1 MKKLSKK
8 LLLSGLAALTIYSGF
23 NTIDIST
30 TYAKVN
36 YDVFDLEAHRG
47 GIDVRPENTLY
58 SYAYAIELGATS
70 IECDMQLTKD
80 GQIVMSH
87 NPILN
92 SDITRDKNGNYIENN
107 KYDIR
112 LMTVDELKKFDVGVM
127 DQNCGEYYDLH
138 GKTQFTYDAK
148 IPTLEELM
156 QLIQSYDDKNIVLN
170 IETKSYPDPAS
181 AGYKNNADPKKFVEV
196 FNNIVK
202 KYDMEDRVVLQSFD
216 WQTLIEMKKLNPNI
230 STSALWQEQ
239 PSWGRDSESLRRY
252 EKKKSPWLGGLDIKD
267 YQGNPVKA
275 AHAIGADIISPYYTE
290 ISKQDVDEAHSLGM
304 KVVPWTVNNEKDM
317 TMLLDM
323 GVDGII
329 SDKPWLLKQVLEKR
343 NIKLHTPTVNV
354 DSPYHTGTDHKDTA
368 PTKAGNGNDADR
380 KSTRLNSSHEW
391 ISRMPSS
398 A

>member
-23 NTIDIST
+23 NNIDIST

-47 GIDVRPENTLY
+47 GRDVRPENTLY

-127 DQNCGEYYDLH
+127 DPNCGEYYDLH

-156 QLIQSYDDKNIVLN
+156 QLIQSYGDKNIVLN

-317 TMLLDM
+317 NMLLDM

-368 PTKAGNGNDADR
+368 PTKAGNGNDA
-380 KSTRLNSSHEW
+380 
-391 ISRMPSS
+391 
-398 A
+398 AY

>member
-8 LLLSGLAALTIYSGF
+8 LLLSGLAALTIYSRF
-23 NTIDIST
+23 NNIDIST

-47 GIDVRPENTLY
+47 GRDVRPENTLY

-92 SDITRDKNGNYIENN
+92 SDITRDENGNYIENN

-127 DQNCGEYYDLH
+127 DPNCGEYYDLH

-156 QLIQSYDDKNIVLN
+156 QLIQSYGDKNIVSN

-181 AGYKNNADPKKFVEV
+181 AGYKNNADPKKFVEI

-252 EKKKSPWLGGLDIKD
+252 EKKKSSWLGGLDIKD

-317 TMLLDM
+317 NMLLDM
-323 GVDGII
+323 GVDGVI

-354 DSPYHTGTDHKDTA
+354 DSPYHTGTDQTQPLQKLVTA
-368 PTKAGNGNDADR
+368 MMPLTK
-380 KSTRLNSSHEW
+380 
-391 ISRMPSS
+391 P
-398 A
+398 

>member
-8 LLLSGLAALTIYSGF
+8 LLLSGLAALTVYSGF
-23 NTIDIST
+23 NNIDIST

-47 GIDVRPENTLY
+47 GRDVRPENTLY

-70 IECDMQLTKD
+70 IECNMQLTKD

-92 SDITRDKNGNYIENN
+92 SDITRDENGNYIENN

-127 DQNCGEYYDLH
+127 DPNCGEYYDLH

-156 QLIQSYDDKNIVLN
+156 QLIQSYGDKNIVLN

-317 TMLLDM
+317 NMLLDM

-343 NIKLHTPTVNV
+343 NIKLHTPTINV

-368 PTKAGNGNDADR
+368 PTEAGNGNDA
-380 KSTRLNSSHEW
+380 
-391 ISRMPSS
+391 
-398 A
+398 AY

>member
-23 NTIDIST
+23 NNIDIST

-47 GIDVRPENTLY
+47 GRDVRPENTLY

-92 SDITRDKNGNYIENN
+92 SDITRDENGNYIENN

-127 DQNCGEYYDLH
+127 DPNCGEYYDLH

-317 TMLLDM
+317 NMLLDM

-354 DSPYHTGTDHKDTA
+354 DNPYHTGTDQTQPLQKLVTA
-368 PTKAGNGNDADR
+368 MMPLTK
-380 KSTRLNSSHEW
+380 
-391 ISRMPSS
+391 P
-398 A
+398 

>member
-47 GIDVRPENTLY
+47 GRDIRPENTLY

-92 SDITRDKNGNYIENN
+92 SDITRDENGNYIENN

-127 DQNCGEYYDLH
+127 DPNCGEYYDLH

-156 QLIQSYDDKNIVLN
+156 QLIQSYGDKNIVLN

-202 KYDMEDRVVLQSFD
+202 NYDMEDRVVLQSFD

-252 EKKKSPWLGGLDIKD
+252 ERKKSPWLGGLDIKD

-317 TMLLDM
+317 NMLLDM

-368 PTKAGNGNDADR
+368 PTEAGNGNDA
-380 KSTRLNSSHEW
+380 
-391 ISRMPSS
+391 
-398 A
+398 AY

>member
-47 GIDVRPENTLY
+47 GRDIRPENTLY

-92 SDITRDKNGNYIENN
+92 SDITRDENGNYIENN

-127 DQNCGEYYDLH
+127 DPNCGEYYDLH

-156 QLIQSYDDKNIVLN
+156 QLIQSYGDKNIVLN

-317 TMLLDM
+317 NMLLDM

-343 NIKLHTPTVNV
+343 NIKLYTPTVNV

-368 PTKAGNGNDADR
+368 PTEAGNGNDA
-380 KSTRLNSSHEW
+380 
-391 ISRMPSS
+391 
-398 A
+398 AY

>member
-8 LLLSGLAALTIYSGF
+8 LLFSGLAALTIYSGF

-47 GIDVRPENTLY
+47 GRDVRPENTLY

-92 SDITRDKNGNYIENN
+92 SDITRDENGNYIENN

-127 DQNCGEYYDLH
+127 DPNCGEYYDLH

-156 QLIQSYDDKNIVLN
+156 QLIQSYGDKNIVLN
-170 IETKSYPDPAS
+170 IETKSYPDPAN

-230 STSALWQEQ
+230 STSALWQKQ

-317 TMLLDM
+317 NMLLDM

-343 NIKLHTPTVNV
+343 NIKLHTPTINV

-368 PTKAGNGNDADR
+368 PTEAGNGNDA
-380 KSTRLNSSHEW
+380 
-391 ISRMPSS
+391 
-398 A
+398 AY

>member
-8 LLLSGLAALTIYSGF
+8 LLLSGLAALIIYSGF
-23 NTIDIST
+23 NNIDIST

-47 GIDVRPENTLY
+47 GRDVRPENTLY

-92 SDITRDKNGNYIENN
+92 SDITRDENGNYIENN

-127 DQNCGEYYDLH
+127 DPNCGEYYDLH

-156 QLIQSYDDKNIVLN
+156 QLIQSYGDKNIVLN

-202 KYDMEDRVVLQSFD
+202 KYDMENRVVLQSFD
-216 WQTLIEMKKLNPNI
+216 WQTLIEMKKLNSNI

-304 KVVPWTVNNEKDM
+304 KIVPWTVNNEKDM
-317 TMLLDM
+317 NMLLDM

-354 DSPYHTGTDHKDTA
+354 DSPYHTGTDQTQPLQKLVTA
-368 PTKAGNGNDADR
+368 MMPLTK
-380 KSTRLNSSHEW
+380 
-391 ISRMPSS
+391 P
-398 A
+398 

>member
-1 MKKLSKK
+1 MKKLSIK
-8 LLLSGLAALTIYSGF
+8 LLFSGLAALTIYSGF

-47 GIDVRPENTLY
+47 GRDVRPENTLY

-92 SDITRDKNGNYIENN
+92 SDITRDENGNYIENN

-127 DQNCGEYYDLH
+127 DPNCGEYYDLH

-156 QLIQSYDDKNIVLN
+156 QLIQSYGDKNIVLN

-230 STSALWQEQ
+230 STSALWQKQ

-317 TMLLDM
+317 NMLLDM

-343 NIKLHTPTVNV
+343 NIKLHTPTINV

-368 PTKAGNGNDADR
+368 PTEAGNGNDA
-380 KSTRLNSSHEW
+380 
-391 ISRMPSS
+391 
-398 A
+398 AY

>member
-23 NTIDIST
+23 NNIDIST

-47 GIDVRPENTLY
+47 GRDVRPENTLY

-80 GQIVMSH
+80 GQIVMCH

-92 SDITRDKNGNYIENN
+92 SDITRDENGNYIENN

-127 DQNCGEYYDLH
+127 DPNCGEYYDLH

-156 QLIQSYDDKNIVLN
+156 QLIQSYGDKNIVLN

-317 TMLLDM
+317 NMLLDM

-343 NIKLHTPTVNV
+343 NIKLHTPTINV

-368 PTKAGNGNDADR
+368 PTEAGNGNDA
-380 KSTRLNSSHEW
+380 
-391 ISRMPSS
+391 
-398 A
+398 AY

>member
-47 GIDVRPENTLY
+47 GRDVRPENTLY

-92 SDITRDKNGNYIENN
+92 SDITRDENGNYIENN

-127 DQNCGEYYDLH
+127 DPNCGEYYDLH

-156 QLIQSYDDKNIVLN
+156 QLIQSYGDKNIVLN

-267 YQGNPVKA
+267 YQGNLVKA

-317 TMLLDM
+317 NMLLDM

-343 NIKLHTPTVNV
+343 NIKLHTPTINV

-368 PTKAGNGNDADR
+368 PTEAGNGNDA
-380 KSTRLNSSHEW
+380 
-391 ISRMPSS
+391 
-398 A
+398 AY

>member
-23 NTIDIST
+23 NNIDIST

-47 GIDVRPENTLY
+47 GRDVRPENTLY

-92 SDITRDKNGNYIENN
+92 SDITRDENGNYIENN

-127 DQNCGEYYDLH
+127 NPNCGEYYDLH

-156 QLIQSYDDKNIVLN
+156 QLIQSYGDKNIVLN

-202 KYDMEDRVVLQSFD
+202 KYDMDDRVVLQSFD

-239 PSWGRDSESLRRY
+239 PSWGRNSESLRRY

-317 TMLLDM
+317 NMLLDM

-368 PTKAGNGNDADR
+368 PTEAGNGNDA
-380 KSTRLNSSHEW
+380 
-391 ISRMPSS
+391 
-398 A
+398 AY

>member
-8 LLLSGLAALTIYSGF
+8 LLLSGLAALIIYSGF
-23 NTIDIST
+23 NNIDIST

-47 GIDVRPENTLY
+47 GRDVRPENTLY

-92 SDITRDKNGNYIENN
+92 SDITRDENGNYIENN

-127 DQNCGEYYDLH
+127 DPNCGEYYDLH

-156 QLIQSYDDKNIVLN
+156 QLIQSYGDKNIVLN

-181 AGYKNNADPKKFVEV
+181 AGYKNNADPKKFVEI

-317 TMLLDM
+317 NMLLDM

-343 NIKLHTPTVNV
+343 NIKLHTPTINV

-368 PTKAGNGNDADR
+368 PTEAGNGNDA
-380 KSTRLNSSHEW
+380 
-391 ISRMPSS
+391 
-398 A
+398 AY

>member
-47 GIDVRPENTLY
+47 GRDVRPENTLY

-92 SDITRDKNGNYIENN
+92 SDITRDENGNYIENN

-127 DQNCGEYYDLH
+127 DPNCGEYYDLH

-156 QLIQSYDDKNIVLN
+156 QLIQSYGDKNIVLN

-202 KYDMEDRVVLQSFD
+202 KYNMEDRVVLQSFD

-317 TMLLDM
+317 NMLLDM

-368 PTKAGNGNDADR
+368 PTEAGNGNDA
-380 KSTRLNSSHEW
+380 
-391 ISRMPSS
+391 
-398 A
+398 AY

>member
-8 LLLSGLAALTIYSGF
+8 LLLSGLAALIIYSGF
-23 NTIDIST
+23 NNIDIST

-47 GIDVRPENTLY
+47 GRDVRPENTLY

-92 SDITRDKNGNYIENN
+92 SDITRDENGNYIENN

-127 DQNCGEYYDLH
+127 DPNCGEYYDLH

-156 QLIQSYDDKNIVLN
+156 QLIQSYGDKNIVLN

-202 KYDMEDRVVLQSFD
+202 KYDMENRVVLQSFD

-239 PSWGRDSESLRRY
+239 PSWERDSESLRRY

-317 TMLLDM
+317 NMLLDM

-343 NIKLHTPTVNV
+343 NIKLHTPTINV

-368 PTKAGNGNDADR
+368 PTEAGNGNDA
-380 KSTRLNSSHEW
+380 
-391 ISRMPSS
+391 
-398 A
+398 AY

>member
-47 GIDVRPENTLY
+47 GRDVRPENTLY

-92 SDITRDKNGNYIENN
+92 SDITRDENGNYIENN

-127 DQNCGEYYDLH
+127 DPNCGEYYDLH

-156 QLIQSYDDKNIVLN
+156 QLIQSYGDKNIVSN
-170 IETKSYPDPAS
+170 IETIFYPDPTS
-181 AGYKNNADPKKFVEV
+181 AEYRNNADPKKFVEI

-230 STSALWQEQ
+230 STSALWQKQ

-252 EKKKSPWLGGLDIKD
+252 EKKKSSWLGGLDIKD

-275 AHAIGADIISPYYTE
+275 AHAIGTDIISPYYTE

-317 TMLLDM
+317 NMLLDM

-368 PTKAGNGNDADR
+368 PTEAGNGNDA
-380 KSTRLNSSHEW
+380 
-391 ISRMPSS
+391 
-398 A
+398 AY

>member
-47 GIDVRPENTLY
+47 GRDVRPENTLY

-92 SDITRDKNGNYIENN
+92 SDITRDENGNYIENN

-127 DQNCGEYYDLH
+127 DLNCGEYYDLH

-156 QLIQSYDDKNIVLN
+156 QLIQSYGDKNIVLN

-317 TMLLDM
+317 NMLLDM

-343 NIKLHTPTVNV
+343 NIKLHTPTINV

-368 PTKAGNGNDADR
+368 PTEAGNGNDA
-380 KSTRLNSSHEW
+380 
-391 ISRMPSS
+391 
-398 A
+398 AY

>member
-23 NTIDIST
+23 NNIDIST

-47 GIDVRPENTLY
+47 GRDVRPENTLY

-92 SDITRDKNGNYIENN
+92 SDITRDENGNYIENN

-127 DQNCGEYYDLH
+127 DPNCGEYYDLH

-156 QLIQSYDDKNIVLN
+156 QLIQSYGDKNIVLN

-202 KYDMEDRVVLQSFD
+202 KYDMENRVVLQSFD

-317 TMLLDM
+317 NMLLDM

-343 NIKLHTPTVNV
+343 NIKLHTPTINV

-368 PTKAGNGNDADR
+368 PTEAGNGNDA
-380 KSTRLNSSHEW
+380 
-391 ISRMPSS
+391 
-398 A
+398 AY

>member
-1 MKKLSKK
+1 MNKISKK
-8 LLLSGLAALTIYSGF
+8 LLLTGLAALTIYSGF
-23 NTIDIST
+23 NNIDIST

-47 GIDVRPENTLY
+47 GRDVRPENTLY
-58 SYAYAIELGATS
+58 SYAYAMELGATS

-92 SDITRDKNGNYIENN
+92 SDITHDENGNYIENN

-127 DQNCGEYYDLH
+127 NPNCGEYYDLH
-138 GKTQFTYDAK
+138 GKTQLTYDAK

-156 QLIQSYDDKNIVLN
+156 QLIQSYDNKDIVLN
-170 IETKSYPDPAS
+170 IETKSYPDPES
-181 AGYKNNADPKKFVEV
+181 VGYKNNADPKKFVET

-202 KYDMEDRVVLQSFD
+202 KYNMEDRVVLQSFD
-216 WQTLIEMKKLNPNI
+216 WRTLIEMKKLNPNI

-252 EKKKSPWLGGLDIKD
+252 EQEKSPWLGGLDIKD
-267 YQGNPVKA
+267 YQGDPVKA

-317 TMLLDM
+317 NMLLDM

-343 NIKLHTPTVNV
+343 NIKLHAPTVNV
-354 DSPYHTGTDHKDTA
+354 NSPYHTGIEHKDTA
-368 PTKAGNGNDADR
+368 PTEASNGNDA
-380 KSTRLNSSHEW
+380 
-391 ISRMPSS
+391 
-398 A
+398 AY

>member
-1 MKKLSKK
+1 MNTNEKTIQK
-8 LLLSGLAALTIYSGF
+8 LLLSGLAALTIYSGY
-23 NTIDIST
+23 NNIDIST

-47 GIDVRPENTLY
+47 GRDVRPENTLY

-92 SDITRDKNGNYIENN
+92 SDITRDENGNYIENN

-127 DQNCGEYYDLH
+127 DPNCGEYYDLH

-156 QLIQSYDDKNIVLN
+156 QLIQSYGDKNIVLN

-317 TMLLDM
+317 NMLLDM

-368 PTKAGNGNDADR
+368 PTEAGNGNDA
-380 KSTRLNSSHEW
+380 
-391 ISRMPSS
+391 
-398 A
+398 AY

>member
-23 NTIDIST
+23 NNIDIST

-47 GIDVRPENTLY
+47 GRDVRPENTLY

-92 SDITRDKNGNYIENN
+92 SDITRDENGNYIENN

-112 LMTVDELKKFDVGVM
+112 LMTVDELKKFDVGMM
-127 DQNCGEYYDLH
+127 DPNCGEYYDLH

-156 QLIQSYDDKNIVLN
+156 QLIQSYGDKNIVLN
-170 IETKSYPDPAS
+170 IETKSYPDPES

-267 YQGNPVKA
+267 YQGDPVKA
-275 AHAIGADIISPYYTE
+275 AHAIGVDIISPYYVE

-317 TMLLDM
+317 NMLLDM

-354 DSPYHTGTDHKDTA
+354 NSPYHTGTDHKDTA
-368 PTKAGNGNDADR
+368 PTEAGNGNDA
-380 KSTRLNSSHEW
+380 
-391 ISRMPSS
+391 
-398 A
+398 AY

>member
-23 NTIDIST
+23 NNIDIST

-47 GIDVRPENTLY
+47 GRDVRPENTVY
-58 SYAYAIELGATS
+58 SYADAIELGATS

-92 SDITRDKNGNYIENN
+92 SDITRDENGNYIKNN

-156 QLIQSYDDKNIVLN
+156 QLIQSYGDKNIVLN

-317 TMLLDM
+317 NMLLDM

-329 SDKPWLLKQVLEKR
+329 SEKPWLLKQVLEKR

-368 PTKAGNGNDADR
+368 PTEAGNGNDA
-380 KSTRLNSSHEW
+380 
-391 ISRMPSS
+391 
-398 A
+398 AY

>member
-36 YDVFDLEAHRG
+36 YDVFDLEAHHG
-47 GIDVRPENTLY
+47 GRDVRPENTLY

-92 SDITRDKNGNYIENN
+92 SDITRDENGNYIENN

-112 LMTVDELKKFDVGVM
+112 LMTVDELKKFDVGIM
-127 DQNCGEYYDLH
+127 DPNCGEYYDLH

-156 QLIQSYDDKNIVLN
+156 QLIQSYGDKNIVLN
-170 IETKSYPDPAS
+170 IETKSYPDPVS

-202 KYDMEDRVVLQSFD
+202 KYDMDDRVVLQSFD

-317 TMLLDM
+317 NMLLDM

-343 NIKLHTPTVNV
+343 NIKLHTPTINV

-368 PTKAGNGNDADR
+368 PTEAGNGNDA
-380 KSTRLNSSHEW
+380 
-391 ISRMPSS
+391 
-398 A
+398 AY

>member
-23 NTIDIST
+23 NNIDIST

-47 GIDVRPENTLY
+47 GRDVRPENTLY

-92 SDITRDKNGNYIENN
+92 SDITRDENGNYIENN

-127 DQNCGEYYDLH
+127 DPNCGEYYDLH

-156 QLIQSYDDKNIVLN
+156 QLIQSYGDKNIVLN

-181 AGYKNNADPKKFVEV
+181 AGYKNNADPKKFVEI

-252 EKKKSPWLGGLDIKD
+252 EKKKSSWLGGLDIKD

-275 AHAIGADIISPYYTE
+275 AHAIGTDIISPYYTE
-290 ISKQDVDEAHSLGM
+290 ISKQDVDEAHSLDM
-304 KVVPWTVNNEKDM
+304 KIVPWTVNNEKDM
-317 TMLLDM
+317 NMLLDM

-354 DSPYHTGTDHKDTA
+354 DSPYHTGTDQTQPLQKLVTA
-368 PTKAGNGNDADR
+368 MMPLTK
-380 KSTRLNSSHEW
+380 
-391 ISRMPSS
+391 P
-398 A
+398 

>member
-47 GIDVRPENTLY
+47 GRDVRPENTLY

-92 SDITRDKNGNYIENN
+92 SDITRDENGNYIENN

-112 LMTVDELKKFDVGVM
+112 LMTVDELKKFDVGMM
-127 DQNCGEYYDLH
+127 DPNCGEYYDLH

-156 QLIQSYDDKNIVLN
+156 QLIQSYGDKNIVLN

-317 TMLLDM
+317 NMLLDM

-368 PTKAGNGNDADR
+368 PTEAGNGNDA
-380 KSTRLNSSHEW
+380 
-391 ISRMPSS
+391 
-398 A
+398 AY

>member
-8 LLLSGLAALTIYSGF
+8 LLLSGLAALTIYSGY
-23 NTIDIST
+23 NNIDIST

-47 GIDVRPENTLY
+47 GRDVRPENTLY

-92 SDITRDKNGNYIENN
+92 SDITRDENGNYIENN

-127 DQNCGEYYDLH
+127 DPNCGEYYDLH

-156 QLIQSYDDKNIVLN
+156 QLIQSYGDKNIVLN

-290 ISKQDVDEAHSLGM
+290 ISKQDVDEAHSLGI

-317 TMLLDM
+317 NMLLDM

-368 PTKAGNGNDADR
+368 PTEAGNGNDA
-380 KSTRLNSSHEW
+380 
-391 ISRMPSS
+391 
-398 A
+398 AY

>member
-8 LLLSGLAALTIYSGF
+8 LLLSGLAALTIYSGY
-23 NTIDIST
+23 NNIDIST

-47 GIDVRPENTLY
+47 GRDVRPENTLY

-92 SDITRDKNGNYIENN
+92 SDITRDENGNYIENN

-127 DQNCGEYYDLH
+127 NPNCGEYYDLH

-156 QLIQSYDDKNIVLN
+156 QLIQSYGDKNIVLN

-317 TMLLDM
+317 NMLLDM

-354 DSPYHTGTDHKDTA
+354 DSPYHTGTNHKDTA
-368 PTKAGNGNDADR
+368 PTEAGNGNDA
-380 KSTRLNSSHEW
+380 
-391 ISRMPSS
+391 
-398 A
+398 AY

>member
-1 MKKLSKK
+1 MNTNEKTIQK

-23 NTIDIST
+23 NNIDIST

-47 GIDVRPENTLY
+47 GRDVRPENTLY

-92 SDITRDKNGNYIENN
+92 SDITRDENGNYIENN

-127 DQNCGEYYDLH
+127 DPNCGEYYDLH

-156 QLIQSYDDKNIVLN
+156 QLIQSYGDKNIVLN

-317 TMLLDM
+317 NMLLDM

-343 NIKLHTPTVNV
+343 NIKLHTPTINV

-368 PTKAGNGNDADR
+368 PTEAGNGNDA
-380 KSTRLNSSHEW
+380 
-391 ISRMPSS
+391 
-398 A
+398 AY

>member
-23 NTIDIST
+23 NNIDIST

-47 GIDVRPENTLY
+47 GRDVRPENTLY

-92 SDITRDKNGNYIENN
+92 SDITRDENGNYIKNN

-127 DQNCGEYYDLH
+127 DPNCGEYYDLH

-156 QLIQSYDDKNIVLN
+156 QLIQSYGDKNIVLN

-181 AGYKNNADPKKFVEV
+181 AGYKNNADPKKFVEI

-317 TMLLDM
+317 NMLLDM

-368 PTKAGNGNDADR
+368 PTKAGNGNDA
-380 KSTRLNSSHEW
+380 
-391 ISRMPSS
+391 
-398 A
+398 AY

>member
-23 NTIDIST
+23 NNIDIST

-47 GIDVRPENTLY
+47 GRDVRPENTLY

-156 QLIQSYDDKNIVLN
+156 QLIQSYGDKNIVLN

-317 TMLLDM
+317 NMLLDM

-368 PTKAGNGNDADR
+368 PTKAGNGNDA
-380 KSTRLNSSHEW
+380 
-391 ISRMPSS
+391 
-398 A
+398 AY

>member
-23 NTIDIST
+23 NNIDIST

-47 GIDVRPENTLY
+47 GRDVRPENTLY

-92 SDITRDKNGNYIENN
+92 SDITRDENGNYIENN

-127 DQNCGEYYDLH
+127 DPNCGEYYDLH

-156 QLIQSYDDKNIVLN
+156 QLIQSYGDKNIVLN

-239 PSWGRDSESLRRY
+239 PSWGRNSESLRRY

-317 TMLLDM
+317 NMLLDM

-368 PTKAGNGNDADR
+368 PTEAGNGNDA
-380 KSTRLNSSHEW
+380 
-391 ISRMPSS
+391 
-398 A
+398 AY

>member
-23 NTIDIST
+23 NNIDIST

-47 GIDVRPENTLY
+47 GRDVRPENTLY

-80 GQIVMSH
+80 GQIVMNH

-92 SDITRDKNGNYIENN
+92 SDITRDENGNYIENN

-127 DQNCGEYYDLH
+127 DPNCGEYYDLH

-156 QLIQSYDDKNIVLN
+156 QLIQSYGDKNIVLN

-317 TMLLDM
+317 NMLLDM

-368 PTKAGNGNDADR
+368 PTEAGNGNDA
-380 KSTRLNSSHEW
+380 
-391 ISRMPSS
+391 
-398 A
+398 AY

>member
-8 LLLSGLAALTIYSGF
+8 LLLSGLAALIIYSGF
-23 NTIDIST
+23 NNIDIST

-47 GIDVRPENTLY
+47 GRDVRPENTLY

-92 SDITRDKNGNYIENN
+92 SDITRDENGNYIENN

-127 DQNCGEYYDLH
+127 DPNCGEYYDLH

-156 QLIQSYDDKNIVLN
+156 QLIQSYGDKNIVLN

-202 KYDMEDRVVLQSFD
+202 KYDMENRVVLQSFD
-216 WQTLIEMKKLNPNI
+216 WQTLIKMKKLNPNI

-317 TMLLDM
+317 NMLLDM

-343 NIKLHTPTVNV
+343 NIKLHTPTINV

-368 PTKAGNGNDADR
+368 PTEAGNGNDA
-380 KSTRLNSSHEW
+380 
-391 ISRMPSS
+391 
-398 A
+398 AY